1 MNFIVKLIPAVILV
15 VVSLG
20 ALNGADALPD
30 AGEFS
35 RLINDPGNGKAF
47 SISIGGSDSAKR
59 TATIQRILPDGT
71 RLMRSEKNSNN
82 NYGILCWLLVNEDGY
97 YLIIGDTAVKKSDID
112 SQVLKLLDFANPAF
126 AYDSTVELVDLEGEE
141 GYLVTRKFRFSDAD
155 KQRLYALL
163 PEEYHSHISMD
174 ELMEKLPVMV
184 KIYIKKGASYPCKIV
199 YCRSSGEQIGDTY
212 FSNFKVEP
220 DLPED
225 YFELPDGIKVVEAKT
240 YNEFVA
246 AKNNIVREIVAAQ
259 EAAEAPVSVSKW
271 KPVLFWAIGVIFV
284 ILIIIVVIRVVRKKR

>member
-1 MNFIVKLIPAVILV
+1 MNFIIKLIPAVILV

-71 RLMRSEKNSNN
+71 RLMRSEKSSSKH
-82 NYGILCWLLVNEDGY
+82 GVLGWVLMNEDGY
-97 YLIIGDTAVKKSDID
+97 YLIIGDTAVKKNDID

-184 KIYIKKGASYPCKIV
+184 KIYIKEGASFPYKV
-199 YCRSSGEQIGDTY
+199 AYCRSSGEQIGDTY

-225 YFELPDGIKVVEAKT
+225 YFELPDGIKVVEVNT

-246 AKNNIVREIVAAQ
+246 AQNNIIRELIAAQ

-284 ILIIIVVIRVVRKKR
+284 ILVIIVVIRVIRKKR

>member
-1 MNFIVKLIPAVILV
+1 MNFIIKLIPAVILV

-71 RLMRSEKNSNN
+71 RLMRSEKSSSKH
-82 NYGILCWLLVNEDGY
+82 GVLGWVLMNEDGY
-97 YLIIGDTAVKKSDID
+97 YLIIGDTAVKKNDID

-184 KIYIKKGASYPCKIV
+184 KIYIKKGASFPYKV
-199 YCRSSGEQIGDTY
+199 AYCRSSGEQIGDTY

-225 YFELPDGIKVVEAKT
+225 YFELPDGIKVVEVNT

-246 AKNNIVREIVAAQ
+246 AQNNIIRELIAAQ

-271 KPVLFWAIGVIFV
+271 KPVLFWAMGVIFV
-284 ILIIIVVIRVVRKKR
+284 ILVIIVVIRVIRKKR